1 MRGPT
6 PRPPVKQQ
14 RRQRPRATECNPPVG
29 SRQRGPA
36 PGSRMD
42 GATVTATSDRP
53 DAPLQ

>member
-29 SRQRGPA
+29 SRQPGPA

-42 GATVTATSDRP
+42 GATVTATSDLP